1 VPKQTILEKKLGR
14 IAIICDQMTSFGG
27 AEREMFSMMK
37 LFPSADIF
45 TIIYFKEKFP
55 NNKYN
60 IKTSFVQILPFKKK
74 LANHL
79 KILTPLAYETFD
91 LSNYDFVI
99 SISAGSAKSV
109 ITGIDQPHVAMTMTP
124 PRSLWEK
131 EISSKGSILRKIYE
145 PIAKVVNN
153 YFRIWD
159 YTTSKRINYWT
170 ANSCF
175 VKEKIKKIYGVDAEV
190 IYPGVGKL
198 WFKEPTEMEILK
210 VKAKYHFPKHFAL
223 IVSRLYDYK
232 RIDWAI
238 KSCKET
244 NTPLYIIGEGPDR
257 KNLEKL
263 IEESDKIHFLERLSD
278 EEVIAIYYLSDVV
291 LFCSIE
297 DFGLVPV
304 EAMAAGTPVLA
315 YGIGGVTETIE
326 EGITG
331 EFFNTN
337 DELTILLKKFDVKR
351 YNSNIIKKH
360 AKQFSEERFQ
370 KNLVKYLIK
379 IYEKEHEGS

>member
-1 VPKQTILEKKLGR
+1 VPKQTILEQKLGK
-14 IAIICDQMTSFGG
+14 IAVICDQMTSFGG
-27 AEREMFSMMK
+27 AEREMFSMME

-45 TIIYFKEKFP
+45 TIVYFKEKFP
-55 NNKYN
+55 NNRYN
-60 IKTSFVQILPFKKK
+60 VRTSFVQKLPFKKRFV
-74 LANHL
+74 NHL
-79 KILTPLAYETFD
+79 KVLTPLAYESFD
-91 LSNYDFVI
+91 LSVYDFVI
-99 SISAGSAKSV
+99 SISAGPAKSI

-131 EISSKGSILRKIYE
+131 EISSKGSVLRKIYS
-145 PIAKVVNN
+145 PIAKMVNS

-159 YTTSKRINYWT
+159 YTTSKRINYWI
-170 ANSCF
+170 ANSYF
-175 VKEKIKKIYGVDAEV
+175 VKEKVKKTYGVDAEV
-190 IYPGVGKL
+190 IYPGIGEDWYKQ
-198 WFKEPTEMEILK
+198 PTEMEIKK

-223 IVSRLYDYK
+223 VLSRLYSHK

-238 KSCKET
+238 KSCKES

-257 KNLEKL
+257 KNFEKL
-263 IEESDKIHFLERLSD
+263 TEESDNIHFLGRLSD
-278 EEVIAIYYLSDVV
+278 KEAIAIYHLSEVV

-315 YGIGGVTETIE
+315 YGVGGVTETVK
-326 EGITG
+326 EGVTG
-331 EFFNTN
+331 KFFQTN
-337 DELTILLKKFDVKR
+337 DELTILLKNFDIKR
-351 YNSNIIKKH
+351 YNGSIIKKH

-379 IYEKEHEGS
+379 IYEKEHEES